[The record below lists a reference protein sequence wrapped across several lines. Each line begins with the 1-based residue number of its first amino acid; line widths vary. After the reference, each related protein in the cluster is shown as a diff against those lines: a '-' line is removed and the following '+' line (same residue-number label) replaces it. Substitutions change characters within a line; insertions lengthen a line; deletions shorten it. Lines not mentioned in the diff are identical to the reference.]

1 MDGKYIVVKQPQNSG
16 SYYFNYKGTFSI
28 VLLALVDA
36 EYKFIYVDVGCNW
49 RISDGGVYQNV
60 LYPKLLT
67 KTFYM
72 YRLPDHW
79 GERDDFLL
87 PHVIVADDAFT
98 LRENIMKPYTFRSL
112 AHEKKIFNYRLS
124 RARRIV
130 ENAFG
135 ILANRFRVFLSPML
149 LSPENVEKVTLASCT
164 LHNLLR
170 EHPPSEYTP
179 PGTFDLENIE
189 TGSVKTRRLVFSSR
203 RRNAIN

>member
-1 MDGKYIVVKQPQNSG
+1 ME
-16 SYYFNYKGTFSI
+16 
-28 VLLALVDA
+28 
-36 EYKFIYVDVGCNW
+36 EYTKT
-49 RISDGGVYQNV
+49 V

-72 YRLPDHW
+72 YCLPVHW
-79 GERDDFLL
+79 EREMIFLL
-87 PHVIVADDAFT
+87 PHVIVADDAFP

-130 ENAFG
+130 ENVFG

-149 LSPENVEKVTLASCT
+149 LSPENVEKVSLASCT
-164 LHNLLR
+164 LHNFLR
-170 EHPPSEYTP
+170 EHLPSEYTP

-189 TGSVKTRRLVFSSR
+189 TGSVKHGDWRSQVEEGMRSIGPTGSNNYKKGAS
-203 RRNAIN
+203 